1 MKHVGYGRRRTVC
14 KLRVVHRGDGSRQ
27 IDLLL
32 GAVTYYYDVLHPHG
46 VFCEEYLET
55 VLRDGHRDFLGD
67 VAQVGEAEHRIGVG
81 NGDGETAVVPGNG
94 AAGIVAL
101 QRDGDAGQ
109 RQFVGVVDRTGDR
122 ARSGRSLACR
132 GNQGDLAFGYREVET
147 RRGEHLAQ
155 GGGDRQLFGAE
166 ADAPGQVGLL
176 GVVEECVFAALLNA
190 RNGFRERYVGELK
203 VDRRLLRLAVCNRCP
218 SADEQQKN
226 CE

>member
-1 MKHVGYGRRRTVC
+1 
-14 KLRVVHRGDGSRQ
+14 
-27 IDLLL
+27 
-32 GAVTYYYDVLHPHG
+32 
-46 VFCEEYLET
+46 
-55 VLRDGHRDFLGD
+55 
-67 VAQVGEAEHRIGVG
+67 
-81 NGDGETAVVPGNG
+81 
-94 AAGIVAL
+94 
-101 QRDGDAGQ
+101 
-109 RQFVGVVDRTGDR
+109 VGVVDRAGDR
-122 ARSGRSLACR
+122 ARSGRGLARR
-132 GNQGDLAFGYREVET
+132 GDQGDLAFGDREIET